1 MEDGPDSDELDCCR
15 LPETANAMAVRCEA
29 DCLTA
34 RYPLHFGRSKLS
46 DGQQTAASRLPSEE
60 AVNAQLD
67 LDASDKIFSRK
78 ALTRG
83 LDVSFIVAEVWTI
96 RDRLRSLEQS
106 APW

>member
-1 MEDGPDSDELDCCR
+1 MWSGVSEGR
-15 LPETANAMAVRCEA
+15 F
-29 DCLTA
+29 
-34 RYPLHFGRSKLS
+34 PLHFGRSKLS

-67 LDASDKIFSRK
+67 LDASDKIGSRK

-83 LDVSFIVAEVWTI
+83 LDVSFIVADIWTI

>member
-1 MEDGPDSDELDCCR
+1 
-15 LPETANAMAVRCEA
+15 MAVRCGA
-29 DCLTA
+29 DCRTA

-46 DGQQTAASRLPSEE
+46 DEQQTAASRLPSEE

-78 ALTRG
+78 ALARG

>member
-1 MEDGPDSDELDCCR
+1 MWSGLSDGP
-15 LPETANAMAVRCEA
+15 V
-29 DCLTA
+29 
-34 RYPLHFGRSKLS
+34 PLHFGRSKLS
-46 DGQQTAASRLPSEE
+46 DGQQTATSRLPSEE

-67 LDASDKIFSRK
+67 VDAPDKIFSRK

-83 LDVSFIVAEVWTI
+83 LDVSFSVAEVWTI